1 MIFLVLIINYNYMIA
16 SQKYRH
22 FYNNTSYADQES
34 VGDEMLVL
42 ENENLIPS
50 RVIKVFAQ
58 FLQGKT
64 FF

>member
-1 MIFLVLIINYNYMIA
+1 MIA
-16 SQKYRH
+16 CQKYRH
-22 FYNNTSYADQES
+22 FYNNTRYADQVS

-58 FLQGKT
+58 FLQGKLS
-64 FF
+64 FSICFIFS